1 MSPFF
6 RLLNERELELLALGS
21 DYFIVRKGD
30 ALVVQG
36 DSCESIYMVVRGI
49 MRVLIGAKGAGKW
62 GMHRIA
68 RNKPKTSSVTT
79 NSYSPGS
86 PGNSKEKAGR
96 TSPASPHSPK
106 EKAESPT
113 LDSPVAGRTGH
124 KKGGETKTGATFR
137 AGKDTREVSR
147 LRPGDSANELC
158 VMEGRRSLAT
168 IVGMTE
174 ESVIMDIKAKQL
186 ADVLLARPEFKD
198 AISAGEKVMMSDIE
212 KVRRVWKHP
221 AMSDEAAEK
230 SNLFR
235 IESRCF
241 CTVARKTSLSLS
253 QAHTQR
259 ETRALS
265 RLLARA
271 RALSLALSLSP
282 LCICP

>member
-1 MSPFF
+1 MGQRLKSFVTACRHHSGKITTPMRPQADRMVIHVLPCVTMCYYVLLMRYNLLLMRYYVLPCAPQATGAPAESDRAPALDVAIAEGGANWESLEEVPTGDELIGADRPLQRANKLLQARVSPFF

-124 KKGGETKTGATFR
+124 R
-137 AGKDTREVSR
+137 RWR
-147 LRPGDSANELC
+147 NED
-158 VMEGRRSLAT
+158 G
-168 IVGMTE
+168 
-174 ESVIMDIKAKQL
+174 
-186 ADVLLARPEFKD
+186 
-198 AISAGEKVMMSDIE
+198 
-212 KVRRVWKHP
+212 
-221 AMSDEAAEK
+221 
-230 SNLFR
+230 SNL
-235 IESRCF
+235 
-241 CTVARKTSLSLS
+241 
-253 QAHTQR
+253 QGG
-259 ETRALS
+259 
-265 RLLARA
+265 
-271 RALSLALSLSP
+271 
-282 LCICP
+282 